1 MKYVAAIAC
10 TVALAGALS
19 ACSSSSSSSTPSTA
33 ASAPASAAAS
43 AAASAPAASGA
54 ASAMASA
61 AGSAAAA
68 GASSGV
74 VPADVAKAFFV
85 AFCAKNKGTLD
96 PATDQCKTSDGST
109 TKIDVTKTD
118 PTSAAMVL
126 AFAYQAPG
134 AKDIAGCPTIAE
146 LKSATSSN
154 PPSVTL
160 DCQIA
165 AIKDMTAALSK

>member
-1 MKYVAAIAC
+1 
-10 TVALAGALS
+10 
-19 ACSSSSSSSTPSTA
+19 
-33 ASAPASAAAS
+33 
-43 AAASAPAASGA
+43 
-54 ASAMASA
+54 MASA

-68 GASSGV
+68 GASGGV

>member
-1 MKYVAAIAC
+1 
-10 TVALAGALS
+10 
-19 ACSSSSSSSTPSTA
+19 
-33 ASAPASAAAS
+33 
-43 AAASAPAASGA
+43 
-54 ASAMASA
+54 MASA

-68 GASSGV
+68 GASGGV

-126 AFAYQAPG
+126 AFAYQEPG

-165 AIKDMTAALSK
+165 AIKDMTATLSK